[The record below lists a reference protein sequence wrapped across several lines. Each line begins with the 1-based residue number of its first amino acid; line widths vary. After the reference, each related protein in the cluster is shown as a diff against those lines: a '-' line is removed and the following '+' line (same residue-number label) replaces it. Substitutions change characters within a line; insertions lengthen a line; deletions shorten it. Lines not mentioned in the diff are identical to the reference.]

1 MGDHLIRE
9 LRPAPG
15 EGHSAACSASAAA
28 RSPAASARASPPRA
42 AIGKWIDEDVLRF
55 GPGERIELCHGSH
68 STYTLPPEALRI
80 TAEESARRG
89 APGHIHAAETSP
101 ADITPRERFGSS
113 VPGCSGR
120 PGSWTGDCWQP
131 IAVHLSEGDI
141 SLPAESGAGIAHCPG
156 SNAKLASGTAL
167 LHALRAASVSVG
179 LGTDGPASKYEL
191 DLWEEARLA
200 MMFSRL
206 AATDPPA
213 LTAEEAFL
221 MAATVG
227 GAALNRA
234 HVGGRLPSG
243 QGRLGGRQHASPEA
257 VHVPLVQGERPDVL
271 ASDARSGNVMWLTH
285 IQANFRVSLP
295 SCP

>member
-1 MGDHLIRE
+1 M
-9 LRPAPG
+9 
-15 EGHSAACSASAAA
+15 
-28 RSPAASARASPPRA
+28 
-42 AIGKWIDEDVLRF
+42 
-55 GPGERIELCHGSH
+55 SH

-89 APGHIHAAETSP
+89 ALVHIHAAETS
-101 ADITPRERFGSS
+101 AEDITPRERFGS

-141 SLPAESGAGIAHCPG
+141 SLAAEPGAGVAHCPG
-156 SNAKLASGTAL
+156 SNAKLASRTAP

-179 LGTDGPASKYEL
+179 LRTDGPASKYEL
-191 DLWEEARLA
+191 DLWEKARLV

-206 AATDPPA
+206 ATTDPPA

-221 MAATVG
+221 TAATVG
-227 GAALNRA
+227 AAALSRA
-234 HVGGRLPSG
+234 HVGGRIPSG

-257 VHVPLVQGERPDVL
+257 VHVPLVRGERPEVL
-271 ASDARSGNVMWLTH
+271 ASDARSGNVMWLTRL
-285 IQANFRVSLP
+285 QANFRVSLP

>member
-1 MGDHLIRE
+1 M
-9 LRPAPG
+9 
-15 EGHSAACSASAAA
+15 
-28 RSPAASARASPPRA
+28 
-42 AIGKWIDEDVLRF
+42 
-55 GPGERIELCHGSH
+55 
-68 STYTLPPEALRI
+68 
-80 TAEESARRG
+80 
-89 APGHIHAAETSP
+89 
-101 ADITPRERFGSS
+101 
-113 VPGCSGR
+113 
-120 PGSWTGDCWQP
+120 
-131 IAVHLSEGDI
+131 
-141 SLPAESGAGIAHCPG
+141 PAESGAGVAHRPG
-156 SNAKLASGTAL
+156 SNAKVASGTAP
-167 LHALRAASVSVG
+167 LHALRTTSASVG
-179 LGTDGPASKYEL
+179 LGTDGPASKCDL

-206 AATDPPA
+206 ATTDPSA

-221 MAATVG
+221 MAGTVG

-257 VHVPLVQGERPDVL
+257 VHLPLVQGERPEVL